1 MGLIITILIFGFIIL
16 IHEWG
21 HFIVARKSGVFVEE
35 FAIGMGTKLWSTEK
49 NGTIYSIRLFPLG
62 GYCKMKD
69 EDTAG
74 SDPDSFSNATM
85 PKKFAII
92 FAGAFMNFVLALVIF
107 IGITFFSAVATTTV
121 REVTENSPAQE
132 AGIQAGDIIYKV
144 NGKRVRSFED
154 LSFKI
159 SGINSTNKS
168 SEKID
173 IIVKRNGE
181 LLSFSLTPKYDESLQ
196 RNLIGISPVLKNGL
210 FSKDVEGVEKNTFFG
225 TIRDGYFNMI
235 FTIKVTIIGVI
246 ELITG
251 GIGLE
256 QMMGPI
262 GITPVIDSQYES
274 AMKVSVGATILTM
287 LNIMALLSAN
297 IGVFN
302 LLPIP
307 ALDGGRIVF
316 LVIEAIRGKPI
327 PPEKEGMVHFVG
339 FVLLMG
345 FGIFIAFKD
354 VISLI

>member
-1 MGLIITILIFGFIIL
+1 MSLIITILIFGFIIL

-35 FAIGMGTKLWSTEK
+35 FAIGMGTKLWSKEK
-49 NGTIYSIRLFPLG
+49 NGTLYSIRLFPLG

-74 SDPDSFSNATM
+74 DDPDSFSNATM

-92 FAGAFMNFVLALVIF
+92 FAGAFMNFVLALAIF
-107 IGITFFSAVATTTV
+107 IGIAFFSGSATTTV
-121 REVTENSPAQE
+121 REVSDNSPAKE
-132 AGIQAGDIIYKV
+132 AGIQPGDIIYELD
-144 NGKRVRSFED
+144 GKRIRSFED
-154 LSFKI
+154 LTFKF
-159 SGINSTNKS
+159 SRLTPDTNKS
-168 SEKID
+168 FD
-173 IIVKRNGE
+173 ITIKRNGE
-181 LLSFSLTPKYDESLQ
+181 KLSFNLIPQFDETTN
-196 RNLIGISPVLKNGL
+196 RYLIGISPVLKNGL
-210 FSKDVEGVEKNTFFG
+210 FAKDIDGIEKNTFFG

-235 FTIKVTIIGVI
+235 FTIKVTIIGVV
-246 ELITG
+246 ELFTG
-251 GIGLE
+251 QIGLD

-274 AMKVSVGATILTM
+274 AMQVSVGATILTM

-316 LVIEAIRGKPI
+316 LFIELLRGKPI
-327 PPEKEGMVHFVG
+327 SPEREGVVHFVG

-354 VISLI
+354 IINIF

>member
-1 MGLIITILIFGFIIL
+1 MGLIITFLIFGFIIL

-21 HFIVARKSGVFVEE
+21 HYIVARKSGVFVEE
-35 FAIGMGTKLWSTEK
+35 FAIGMGTKLWGKEK
-49 NGTIYSIRLFPLG
+49 NGTLYSIRLFPLG

-69 EDTAG
+69 EDIQG
-74 SDPDSFSNATM
+74 DDPDSFSNATM

-92 FAGAFMNFVLALVIF
+92 FAGAFMNFILALAIF
-107 IGITFFSAVATTTV
+107 IGIAFFSGSATTTV
-121 REVTENSPAQE
+121 KSVSENSAAME
-132 AGIQAGDIIYKV
+132 AGIQPGDIIYKID
-144 NGKRVRSFED
+144 GKKVRSFED

-159 SGINSTNKS
+159 SGIDGNQVKPI
-168 SEKID
+168 E
-173 IIVKRNGE
+173 IIVKRAGE
-181 LLSFSLTPKYDESLQ
+181 KLTFNLIPKYDETAKRS
-196 RNLIGISPVLKNGL
+196 LIGISPVLKNGL
-210 FSKDVEGVEKNTFFG
+210 FSKNIEGIEKNTFFG
-225 TIRDGYFNMI
+225 TIKDGYFNMI
-235 FTIKVTIIGVI
+235 FTIKITIVGVV
-246 ELITG
+246 ELFTG
-251 GIGLE
+251 GIGVE

-274 AMKVSVGATILTM
+274 AMKISIGATILTM

-339 FVLLMG
+339 FILLMG

-354 VISLI
+354 VINLF

>member
-21 HFIVARKSGVFVEE
+21 HYIVARKSGVFVEE
-35 FAIGMGTKLWSTEK
+35 FAIGMGTKLWSKEK
-49 NGTIYSIRLFPLG
+49 NGTLYSIRLFPLG

-69 EDTAG
+69 ED
-74 SDPDSFSNATM
+74 SQSNDPDSFSNATM

-92 FAGAFMNFVLALVIF
+92 FAGAFMNFVLALAIF
-107 IGITFFSAVATTTV
+107 IGIAFFSGSATTIIDSV
-121 REVTENSPAQE
+121 SEGSPAME
-132 AGIQAGDIIYKV
+132 AGIQPGDEIYKV

-159 SGINSTNKS
+159 SGING
-168 SEKID
+168 SEAKPIE
-173 IIVKRNGE
+173 ITVKRNDE
-181 LLSFSLTPKYDESLQ
+181 KLTFDLTPKYDETMKRSI
-196 RNLIGISPVLKNGL
+196 IGISPVLKNGL
-210 FSKDVEGVEKNTFFG
+210 FAKDVDGIEKNTFFG

-235 FTIKVTIIGVI
+235 FTIKITIVGVI

-251 GIGLE
+251 GIGID

-274 AMKVSVGATILTM
+274 AMEISIGATVLTM

-316 LVIEAIRGKPI
+316 LAIEAIRGKPI

-354 VISLI
+354 VINLF

>member
-1 MGLIITILIFGFIIL
+1 MSLIITILIFGFIIL

-35 FAIGMGTKLWSTEK
+35 FAVGMGKKLWSKEK
-49 NGTIYSIRLFPLG
+49 NGTLYSVRLFPLG

-69 EDTAG
+69 EDASST
-74 SDPDSFSNATM
+74 DPDSFSNATM

-92 FAGAFMNFVLALVIF
+92 FAGAFMNFVLALAIF
-107 IGITFFSAVATTTV
+107 IGIAFFSGTATTTV
-121 REVTENSPAQE
+121 ATVAENSPAME
-132 AGIQAGDIIYKV
+132 AGIQQGDIIYTV
-144 NGKRVRSFED
+144 DGKKIRSFED
-154 LSFKI
+154 LTFKFARLTEQ
-159 SGINSTNKS
+159 TNRDFEITVKRDGQKLNFTLKPQYDKS
-168 SEKID
+168 SN
-173 IIVKRNGE
+173 R
-181 LLSFSLTPKYDESLQ
+181 F
-196 RNLIGISPVLKNGL
+196 LIGISPVLKNGL
-210 FSKDVEGVEKNTFFG
+210 FAKDVEGVPKNTLLG

-246 ELITG
+246 EIITG
-251 GIGLE
+251 QIGLD

-262 GITPVIDSQYES
+262 GLTPVIDSQYES

-307 ALDGGRIVF
+307 ALDGGRLVF
-316 LVIEAIRGKPI
+316 LTIEAIRGKPI

-345 FGIFIAFKD
+345 FGVFIAFKD
-354 VISLI
+354 VINLF

>member
-35 FAIGMGTKLWSTEK
+35 FAIGMGLKLWGKEK
-49 NGTIYSIRLFPLG
+49 NGTLYSIRLFPLG

-69 EDTAG
+69 EDT
-74 SDPDSFSNATM
+74 SSNDPDSFSNATM

-92 FAGAFMNFVLALVIF
+92 FAGAFMNFILALAIF
-107 IGITFFSAVATTTV
+107 IGIAFFSGSATTTV
-121 REVTENSPAQE
+121 REVSEGSPAQQS
-132 AGIQAGDIIYKV
+132 GIQKGDIIYKV
-144 NGKRVRSFED
+144 DGKTIRSFED
-154 LSFKI
+154 LTFKFARLTPD
-159 SGINSTNKS
+159 TNRTF
-168 SEKID
+168 D
-173 IIVKRNGE
+173 ITVKRNGE
-181 LLSFSLTPKYDESLQ
+181 KLNFNLKPYFDENTG
-196 RNLIGISPVLKNGL
+196 RYLIGIAPLLKNGIL
-210 FSKDVEGVEKNTFFG
+210 AKNIDGIEKNTFFG
-225 TIRDGYFNMI
+225 TIRDGYLNMI
-235 FTIKVTIIGVI
+235 FTIKVTIIGVV
-246 ELITG
+246 ELFTG
-251 GIGLE
+251 QIGFE

-262 GITPVIDSQYES
+262 GITPVIDSQYEN
-274 AMKVSVGATILTM
+274 AMKVSIGATILTM

-316 LVIEAIRGKPI
+316 LAIEAIRGKPI
-327 PPEKEGMVHFVG
+327 SPEREGMVHFIG

-354 VISLI
+354 LISIF

>member
-35 FAIGMGTKLWSTEK
+35 FAIGMGTKLWSKEK
-49 NGTIYSIRLFPLG
+49 DGTLYSIRLFPLG

-74 SDPDSFSNATM
+74 SDPDSFSNAAM

-92 FAGAFMNFVLALVIF
+92 FAGAFMNFILALAIF
-107 IGITFFSAVATTTV
+107 IGITFFSGSATTTV
-121 REVTENSPAQE
+121 REVTEGSPAQE
-132 AGIQAGDIIYKV
+132 AGIQQGDIIYKV
-144 NGKRVRSFED
+144 DGKTIRSFED
-154 LSFKI
+154 LTFKFARLMPETNRSF
-159 SGINSTNKS
+159 
-168 SEKID
+168 D
-173 IIVKRNGE
+173 ITVKRNGE
-181 LLSFSLTPKYDESLQ
+181 KLNFKLTPKFDETTD
-196 RNLIGISPVLKNGL
+196 RYLIGISPVLKNGL
-210 FSKDVEGVEKNTFFG
+210 FAKDIEGIDKNTFFG

-235 FTIKVTIIGVI
+235 FTIKVTIIGVV
-246 ELITG
+246 ELFTG
-251 GIGLE
+251 QIGLD

-274 AMKVSVGATILTM
+274 AMQVSVGATILTM

-307 ALDGGRIVF
+307 ADRKSV
-316 LVIEAIRGKPI
+316 V
-327 PPEKEGMVHFVG
+327 
-339 FVLLMG
+339 
-345 FGIFIAFKD
+345 
-354 VISLI
+354 

>member
-1 MGLIITILIFGFIIL
+1 MSLIITILIFGFIIL

-35 FAIGMGTKLWSTEK
+35 FAIGMGTKLWGKEK
-49 NGTIYSIRLFPLG
+49 DGTLYSIRLFPLG

-69 EDTAG
+69 EDT
-74 SDPDSFSNATM
+74 SSTDPDSFSNATM

-92 FAGAFMNFVLALVIF
+92 FAGAFMNFILALAIF
-107 IGITFFSAVATTTV
+107 IGIAFFSGSATTTV
-121 REVTENSPAQE
+121 REVSEGSPAKQV
-132 AGIQAGDIIYKV
+132 GIQPGDIIYKI

-154 LSFKI
+154 LSFKV
-159 SGINSTNKS
+159 SGVNSK
-168 SEKID
+168 EKLNENIE
-173 IIVKRNGE
+173 ITVKRDGE
-181 LLSFSLTPKYDESLQ
+181 LLTFSLTPKYDEALQ
-196 RNLIGISPVLKNGL
+196 RNLIGIAPVLKNGL
-210 FSKDVEGVEKNTFFG
+210 LAEDIEGIEKNTFFG
-225 TIRDGYFNMI
+225 TIRDGFFNMI
-235 FTIKVTIIGVI
+235 FTIKVTIVGVVQ
-246 ELITG
+246 LFTG
-251 GIGLE
+251 QIGLD

-274 AMKVSVGATILTM
+274 AMKVSLGATILTM

-316 LVIEAIRGKPI
+316 LTIEAIRGKPI
-327 PPEKEGMVHFVG
+327 SPEKEGMVHFVG
-339 FVLLMG
+339 FILLMG

-354 VISLI
+354 IISLF

>member
-35 FAIGMGTKLWSTEK
+35 FAIGMGTKLWSKEK
-49 NGTIYSIRLFPLG
+49 DGTLYSIRLFPLG

-74 SDPDSFSNATM
+74 NDPDSFSNATM

-92 FAGAFMNFVLALVIF
+92 FAGAFMNFVLALAIF
-107 IGITFFSAVATTTV
+107 IGIAFFSGSATTTV
-121 REVTENSPAQE
+121 REVTEGSPAQE
-132 AGIQAGDIIYKV
+132 AGIQSGDIIYKV

-159 SGINSTNKS
+159 SGLNNTDKS
-168 SEKID
+168 NEKVEIT
-173 IIVKRNGE
+173 IKRDNE
-181 LLSFSLTPKYDESLQ
+181 LLTFLLTPKYDENLQ
-196 RNLIGISPVLKNGL
+196 RNLIGISPLLKNGL
-210 FSKDVEGVEKNTFFG
+210 FAKDIEGIEKNTFFG

-246 ELITG
+246 ELFTG
-251 GIGLE
+251 GIGID

-274 AMKVSVGATILTM
+274 AMQVSVGATILTM

-316 LVIEAIRGKPI
+316 LAIEAIRGKPI
-327 PPEKEGMVHFVG
+327 SPEKEGMVHFVG

-354 VISLI
+354 LINIF